1 MAALRVRARLG
12 REPGEAVCPFDIAEG
27 LGVTV
32 RLEPLSSLEGMYSP
46 DGPNI
51 VIGSLRPF
59 GRRAFTCGHEL
70 GHHVLGHGF
79 RIDELIE
86 QDASA
91 DQDAAEYAADRF
103 SAALLMPKLS
113 VLAAFTARGWSPAN
127 CTAEQA
133 YVVAGCLGVGYTT
146 IIGYLR
152 HTLHELHVGH
162 ADTLTRER
170 TNAIRRRILG
180 FDPTKGLLVIDRH
193 WGRRPA
199 DVEIGDTL
207 LLPAGASLTGA
218 AVTVND
224 LLDGRR
230 AYRAVAPGLCKVSLD
245 KWSVEVR
252 VSRAAFRG
260 LAVYRHLEDAEDD
273 EH

>member
-1 MAALRVRARLG
+1 
-12 REPGEAVCPFDIAEG
+12 VCPFDLAEG

-32 RLEPLSSLEGMYSP
+32 RLEPLASLEGMYSP

-79 RIDELIE
+79 RIDELVGQE
-86 QDASA
+86 ESSAQD
-91 DQDAAEYAADRF
+91 DAEYTADRF
-103 SAALLMPKLS
+103 SAALLMPKLA
-113 VLAAFTARGWSPAN
+113 VRAAFTTRGWSTEN

-133 YVVAGCLGVGYTT
+133 YIVAGCLGVGYATL
-146 IIGYLR
+146 IGYLQ
-152 HTLHELHVGH
+152 HTLRELPVGR
-162 ADTLTRER
+162 ADTLARER
-170 TNAIRRRILG
+170 TIATRRRILG
-180 FDPTKGLLVIDRH
+180 LKPAKGLLVIDQH

-199 DVEIGDTL
+199 DVEVGDTL
-207 LLPAGASLTGA
+207 LLPADVSLAGPA
-218 AVTVND
+218 ISVEN

-230 AYRAVAPGLCKVSLD
+230 VYRAVAPGLCRVSLD
-245 KWSVEVR
+245 EWSVEIR
-252 VSRAAFRG
+252 VSRAGFRG

-273 EH
+273 ER